1 MGKPGFPI
9 PPSRESVGAGHTRTQ
24 GDGGNRVSPFPH
36 PAGGVGRAIHSRRE
50 MGETGFPHSPTR
62 REGVEGWPLHIEM
75 AKPGFPVPPPGGRM
89 WAGYALA
96 QGNGGNRVSPFP
108 APAGGV
114 GRATH
119 SRREMGETGFP
130 HSPPRREGLGG
141 PHTHAGRWGKLGFP
155 IPPPGGR
162 VWAGHAF
169 SQGDGETGFPHP
181 PTRWEGV
188 RGLRPR
194 AGVWENRVAPSSH
207 LAGAWARAAPS
218 HRGVGKPG
226 CPTTHPEGG
235 CGRAQP
241 SQEQPFSSHW
251 DAAQPHCR
259 LTQGERLP
267 GRCGMILCATESK
280 EDPVNGNAQRHRGS

>member
-24 GDGGNRVSPFPH
+24 GDGGNRVSPAPH
-36 PAGGVGRAIHSRRE
+36 PARGVGRATPARRE

-62 REGVEGWPLHIEM
+62 REGLGGPYTHAGRWG
-75 AKPGFPVPPPGGRM
+75 KPGFPIPPPGARV
-89 WAGYALA
+89 WRAGPYTLRWR
-96 QGNGGNRVSPFP
+96 NRVSPCP
-108 APAGGV
+108 RPAGGC
-114 GRATH
+114 GRATP
-119 SRREMGETGFP
+119 SRRGMGETGFP